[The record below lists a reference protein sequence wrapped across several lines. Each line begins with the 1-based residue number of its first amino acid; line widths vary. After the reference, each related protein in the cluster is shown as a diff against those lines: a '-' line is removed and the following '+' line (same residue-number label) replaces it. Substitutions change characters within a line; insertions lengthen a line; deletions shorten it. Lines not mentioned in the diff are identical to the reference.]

1 MLEVDEETD
10 VFVSIHQLDP
20 GLRVVGS
27 DMEFA
32 DTGFEVYRVSA
43 RMLCNPTNVFKP
55 IGLCITDE
63 SQH

>member
-20 GLRVVGS
+20 GLRVVVS

-32 DTGFEVYRVSA
+32 DTGFEVYRVSS
-43 RMLCNPTNVFKP
+43 RMLYSQTNVFKS